1 VNRERGNF
9 ILVTTCVTQ
18 TITILKRSDGVIG
31 KAIKSKRR
39 KLGLTQKQLAKMV
52 SLDQRDIS
60 VHENTRRDLSLVNKT
75 HNRILEEFFEGAS

>member
-1 VNRERGNF
+1 MT
-9 ILVTTCVTQ
+9 ICVTQ
-18 TITILKRSDGVIG
+18 TITILKRSDRVIG

-75 HNRILEEFFEGAS
+75 HNRILEEFFEGVS

>member
-1 VNRERGNF
+1 M
-9 ILVTTCVTQ
+9 
-18 TITILKRSDGVIG
+18 IG